1 MGLTGI
7 IIFTAFIVA
16 IVNLVATKQLTDILS
31 ETIFDKPI
39 FYRIC
44 LIPPIGII
52 TYTICIILIVIVFLL
67 TMIKDIWK

>member
-7 IIFTAFIVA
+7 IIFTTFIVT
-16 IVNLVATKQLTDILS
+16 IVNLLATKQLTEILS

-52 TYTICIILIVIVFLL
+52 TYTICIMLFILVFLL
-67 TMIKDIWK
+67 TTIKNIWR

>member
-7 IIFTAFIVA
+7 IIFTSFIVT
-16 IVNLVATKQLTDILS
+16 IVNLVATKQLTEILS

-67 TMIKDIWK
+67 TTIKDIWR

>member
-7 IIFTAFIVA
+7 IIFTTLIVT
-16 IVNLVATKQLTDILS
+16 IVNLLATKELTEILS
-31 ETIFDKPI
+31 ETIFDKST

-52 TYTICIILIVIVFLL
+52 TYSICIMLFILVFLL
-67 TMIKDIWK
+67 TTIKNIWR

>member
-67 TMIKDIWK
+67 TMIKDIWR

>member
-7 IIFTAFIVA
+7 IIFTALIVT
-16 IVNLVATKQLTDILS
+16 IVNLVATKQLTEILS

-52 TYTICIILIVIVFLL
+52 TYTICILLIVIVFLL

>member
-7 IIFTAFIVA
+7 IIFTAFIVT
-16 IVNLVATKQLTDILS
+16 IVNLVATKQLTEILS
-31 ETIFDKPI
+31 ESIFDKPI

-52 TYTICIILIVIVFLL
+52 TYTICILRIVIVFLL

>member
-7 IIFTAFIVA
+7 IIFTAFIVT
-16 IVNLVATKQLTDILS
+16 IVNLVATKQLTEILS

-52 TYTICIILIVIVFLL
+52 TYTICILLIVIVFLL

>member
-7 IIFTAFIVA
+7 IIFTAFIVT
-16 IVNLVATKQLTDILS
+16 IVNLLATKQLTEILS

-44 LIPPIGII
+44 MIPPIGII
-52 TYTICIILIVIVFLL
+52 TYTICIMLFILVFLL
-67 TMIKDIWK
+67 TMIKDIWR